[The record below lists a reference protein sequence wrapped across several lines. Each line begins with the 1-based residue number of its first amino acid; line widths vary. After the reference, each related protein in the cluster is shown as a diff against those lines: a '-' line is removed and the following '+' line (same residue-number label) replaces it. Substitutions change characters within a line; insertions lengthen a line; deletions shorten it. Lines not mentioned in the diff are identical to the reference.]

1 MKKGKQSLNK
11 NNNNVEKNKKH
22 KNYKWKRNENY
33 SFYNSDKMKKDVTR
47 KKKSKNRDTNKLLMN
62 FWFITSKFM
71 SVKRQSKLIRHYCK
85 ALSSSQRRNC
95 SISLMV
101 TKMVSLQLMNLFI
114 CNQKKLEIG
123 TCKISSTFGL
133 EEHLKNS

>member
-71 SVKRQSKLIRHYCK
+71 SVRRQLKLIRHYCK
-85 ALSSSQRRNC
+85 VLSHSVPKNS
-95 SISLMV
+95 SISLML
-101 TKMVSLQLMNLFI
+101 TKMVSLQLMNLLT